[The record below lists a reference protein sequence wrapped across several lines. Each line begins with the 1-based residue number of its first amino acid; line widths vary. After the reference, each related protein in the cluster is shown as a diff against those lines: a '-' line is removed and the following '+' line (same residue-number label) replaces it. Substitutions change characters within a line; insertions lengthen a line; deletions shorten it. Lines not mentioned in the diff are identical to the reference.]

1 MLGLPNVSACPDY
14 DQWHYGFSGSFTP
27 YVAANLVRSGRTA
40 LFQAYAAR
48 DVVYLMGQNDTCNE
62 HLTPDCQ
69 SHGLDKSCGGMLEGS
84 FRRERAQNYVLFL
97 NAFFGRPSVAT
108 PSACWCVLAGRV
120 ASRPE
125 RERARGRVHSATL
138 VPGVGHDHTNMF
150 QSAQVRLPP
159 AFVRGLPAR
168 EG

>member
-1 MLGLPNVSACPDY
+1 LVALRFAQVLGLPNVSACPDY

-97 NAFFGRPSVAT
+97 NAFFGRPSAAT
-108 PSACWCVLAGRV
+108 PSACWFVIADRV
-120 ASRPE
+120 ASR
-125 RERARGRVHSATL
+125 R
-138 VPGVGHDHTNMF
+138 
-150 QSAQVRLPP
+150 
-159 AFVRGLPAR
+159 
-168 EG
+168 